1 MHLLSGVSNLIHLK
15 CPIIQGR
22 RKRIEERSV
31 AGREEGG
38 KLATD
43 AHESK
48 PQSFCFEIVPVPP
61 VWPFNTKLL
70 LQRGMWH
77 LLYTR
82 FFSDQCPEHLGAAL
96 TEQAQTGRSQGLTPW
111 KVGVGTPV
119 MRTEGQ

>member
-22 RKRIEERSV
+22 RKGIEERSV

-48 PQSFCFEIVPVPP
+48 P
-61 VWPFNTKLL
+61 
-70 LQRGMWH
+70 
-77 LLYTR
+77 
-82 FFSDQCPEHLGAAL
+82 
-96 TEQAQTGRSQGLTPW
+96 
-111 KVGVGTPV
+111 
-119 MRTEGQ
+119 